1 MVVTMLAGP
10 GRLVPLGEAVV
21 EFRPGVPVE
30 VPDGERARFAKDPGF
45 TIQDQEPET
54 GSEPAKAGK
63 VKGKVRDD
71 G

>member
-30 VPDGERARFAKDPGF
+30 IPDSERARFAKDPGF
-45 TIQDQEPET
+45 AIQDQEPDS
-54 GSEPAKAGK
+54 GDEPAKADKVRGK
-63 VKGKVRDD
+63 VKRD